1 MSLASSR
8 SLFLLASI
16 AAALVLGITFYL
28 EYAVGLTPCSLCI
41 LQRLCLT
48 LFLMTCLAACV
59 HGPGLGGS
67 VVYAAVGVVFV
78 SGGLALAWYHVLAQS
93 DSIELLPDCLAKLRG
108 ADLWWH
114 AMHRALDGAIDCT
127 SVSWTLFRLSIPEWS
142 LLFFIALFISMTY
155 LLLRLAWNA
164 LVPPPGDETS
174 QLVRRL
180 DQTLV

>member
-1 MSLASSR
+1 MSLSSSR
-8 SLFLLASI
+8 SLFFMASI

-28 EYAVGLTPCSLCI
+28 EYAVGLSPCSLCI
-41 LQRLCLT
+41 LQRLCLI
-48 LFLMTCLAACV
+48 LFLMTCLVACV
-59 HGPGLGGS
+59 HGPGLKGS
-67 VVYAAVGVVFV
+67 VLYAALAVAFV
-78 SGGLALAWYHVLAQS
+78 SGGLALAWHHVLAQN
-93 DSIELLPDCLAKLRG
+93 DSIELLPDCLARLKG
-108 ADLWWH
+108 AHQWWH
-114 AMHRALDGAIDCT
+114 AMHRAFDGAIDCM

-142 LLFFIALFISMTY
+142 LLFFIALFMSMIY